1 MFAGSFLEKL
11 WVGFSLLIVAVLL
24 LGASFHPLLTGAQ
37 STDDIKSQIEE
48 SNQRIADLE
57 KEIAKYQKELQ
68 ALGTQR
74 QTLQSAIKS
83 LDISRSKIT
92 AQIKL
97 TRSRI
102 EAANLKIQ
110 DLGGMIGSKEE
121 AIALDRE
128 AIATSIRALDRA
140 DETSL
145 IESLFSVDTLTEAW
159 VEVDARKR
167 LSEALHERTLD
178 LASDKVVLV
187 DQQTAV
193 RSTREELI
201 ALNDQLVAQEAEL
214 KANVRAKE
222 QLLAETKAQEGS
234 YQALINQKRAEQA
247 AFQATLYDL
256 STKLQAADT
265 TKVPSAGPGV
275 LRWPLDTVTI
285 TQYFGRTSDSGRL
298 YASGTHD
305 GIDLAA
311 PIGTPVKAALSGTVY
326 EINLGAV
333 QNCQYGKWVL
343 IKHANGLATLYAHL
357 SSVQV
362 SKGSTVSSGQV
373 IGYSGMTG
381 YSTGPHLHFTVYNAD
396 SVSLKQ
402 YTCKSGY
409 TVTIPVAPP
418 NGYLNPMS
426 YLP

>member
-305 GIDLAA
+305 GIDLAS